1 MAEVGRPTVMTE
13 EVIAKLEIAF
23 SNGATDEQACFIA
36 NISKNSLY
44 DYIKINPEF
53 GNRKEALKDFIK
65 YQAKINIKEAIES
78 NDKDM
83 SKWYL
88 ERKDKEF
95 KPKSDMTSNDEKII
109 PIINVSANNSD
120 QQDNS
125 VEEEA

>member
-1 MAEVGRPTVMTE
+1 
-13 EVIAKLEIAF
+13 
-23 SNGATDEQACFIA
+23 
-36 NISKNSLY
+36 
-44 DYIKINPEF
+44 
-53 GNRKEALKDFIK
+53 
-65 YQAKINIKEAIES
+65 
-78 NDKDM
+78 M